1 MKARYSLIIGLF
13 LLLAACRT
21 SDRETDGSG
30 IIEESR
36 LNRIKEDDTLSLSD
50 LPAGLDAWIRYYLR
64 SDPGF
69 TLGAFRNSGVRLHF
83 GELPDA
89 NGKGD
94 TAAFRKYL
102 LFSPDHSR
110 YIDMF
115 SYDHFVDKGMMVDGE
130 VDQEVVL
137 ADLHTGLRKQLMFN
151 TPGRLAEW
159 AAWLNNNQ
167 FLIGMTTMS
176 EDGNRMG
183 AQILMFRISDSSYT
197 NFDLAH
203 TLNMDSVSFT
213 PKNFSET
220 YIELLE
226 KNDYIHHQP

>member
-1 MKARYSLIIGLF
+1 MARLSLCIGLL
-13 LLLAACRT
+13 LLLAACRNT
-21 SDRETDGSG
+21 DRDATGNVTV
-30 IIEESR
+30 EESQ
-36 LNRIKEDDTLSLSD
+36 LNEIRENDSLSFPQ
-50 LPAGLDAWIRYYLR
+50 LPEGLDLWLMYYGR

-89 NGKGD
+89 SGKGD

-110 YIDMF
+110 YIDLF
-115 SYDHFVDKGMMVDGE
+115 SYDHLMDKGVMVDGE

-137 ADLHTGLRKQLMFN
+137 ADLRTGARKQLMFN

-167 FLIGMTTMS
+167 FLIGMTTVS
-176 EDGNRMG
+176 EDGSKMG

-203 TLNMDSVSFT
+203 QLNMDSISFT

-226 KNDYIHHQP
+226 RK

>member
-1 MKARYSLIIGLF
+1 MSLFIGVL
-13 LLLAACRT
+13 LLLAACRN
-21 SDRETDGSG
+21 SDQDTTGEGTVHESLLNKIRE
-30 IIEESR
+30 
-36 LNRIKEDDTLSLSD
+36 NDTLSLPQ
-50 LPAGLDAWIRYYLR
+50 LPAGLDAWIRYYQR
-64 SDPGF
+64 SDPAF

-94 TAAFRKYL
+94 TAAFRKYI

-110 YIDMF
+110 YIDLF
-115 SYDHFVDKGMMVDGE
+115 SYDHFVDKGVMVDGE

-137 ADLHTGLRKQLMFN
+137 ADLRSGARKQLMFN

-167 FLIGMTTMS
+167 FLIGMTSVS
-176 EDGNRMG
+176 EDGSKMG

-197 NFDLAH
+197 NFDLVH
-203 TLNMDSVSFT
+203 QLNMDSISFT

-220 YIELLE
+220 YFELLE
-226 KNDYIHHQP
+226 RK